1 VDEIPSAL
9 DDAVAANPRLKR
21 DAPLVPVDSA
31 AGRALMA
38 VIAILTF
45 LAALCAGGAELV
57 AHSSSQWRA
66 SIAREVTIQI
76 RPSARADTDALVA
89 KAVELAR
96 AAPGVARVEPYSR
109 EDSARLLEPWIG
121 TGAGLADL
129 PIPRVVTVTLA
140 DGGRADMAALRARL
154 AAEVPGATLDD
165 HALWLRRLSS
175 MANTVVFVGVGLVLL
190 VLAAAGLAV
199 AFATRGA
206 MAGNKEI
213 VDVLHLVGG
222 DDAFIARE
230 FQSRFLQLG
239 LKGGAVGGAAAL
251 AFITIV
257 GAAAG
262 SLRASPAGDQIEALF
277 GAFDMSWRGYGVV
290 LLIALTVAVV
300 TAIVSRITV
309 RRYLADSRQAGPI

>member
-1 VDEIPSAL
+1 
-9 DDAVAANPRLKR
+9 
-21 DAPLVPVDSA
+21 
-31 AGRALMA
+31 
-38 VIAILTF
+38 
-45 LAALCAGGAELV
+45 V

-251 AFITIV
+251 AFITVV

>member
-1 VDEIPSAL
+1 MPAEAPED
-9 DDAVAANPRLKR
+9 VAPGGSPRLKR

-57 AHSSSQWRA
+57 ATSSSQWRA

-76 RPSARADTDALVA
+76 RPTARADTEASVA

-96 AAPGVARVEPYSR
+96 GTPGVAGVEAYTK
-109 EDSARLLEPWIG
+109 EQSARLLEPWIG
-121 TGAGLADL
+121 SGAGLSDL

-140 DGGRADMAALRARL
+140 SGGADTEALRRRL
-154 AAEVPGATLDD
+154 AEAVPGASLDD

-175 MANTVVFVGVGLVLL
+175 MANTVVGVGVGLVLL
-190 VLAAAGLAV
+190 VLLAAGLAV
-199 AFATRGA
+199 TFATRGA

-230 FQSRFLQLG
+230 FQRRFLVLG

-251 AFITIV
+251 AFITAL
-257 GAAAG
+257 GLAAG

-277 GAFDMSWRGYGVV
+277 GAFDMSWRGYAVV
-290 LLIALTVAVV
+290 ILIALVVAAVS
-300 TAIVSRITV
+300 ALVSRVTV
-309 RRYLADSRQAGPI
+309 RRYLADLR

>member
-1 VDEIPSAL
+1 MDESI
-9 DDAVAANPRLKR
+9 AVTEELPAGARLKR
-21 DAPLVPVDSA
+21 DAPLVPMDSA

-76 RPSARADTDALVA
+76 RPNAQRDTDALVA

-96 AAPGVARVEPYSR
+96 ATSGVAGVEAYTK
-109 EDSARLLEPWIG
+109 EQSARLLEPWIG
-121 TGAGLADL
+121 SGAGLADL
-129 PIPRVVTVTLA
+129 PIPRVVAVTLA
-140 DGGRADMAALRARL
+140 DAGGADMEGLRRRL
-154 AAEVPGATLDD
+154 AEAVPGASLDD

-175 MANTVVFVGVGLVLL
+175 MANTVVAVGIGLVLL
-190 VLAAAGLAV
+190 VLVAAGLAV

-239 LKGGAVGGAAAL
+239 LKGGAVGGGAAL
-251 AFITIV
+251 AFIALV
-257 GAAAG
+257 GLAAG

-277 GAFDMSWRGYGVV
+277 GAFEIGWRGYAVV
-290 LLIALTVAVV
+290 LLIALTVALV
-300 TAIVSRITV
+300 TAVISRVTV
-309 RRYLADSRQAGPI
+309 RRYLADSR